1 MIDVVYITKA
11 VAFNGCEKNREERR
25 KRASITSAIAVM
37 VVVLRKLLL
46 FLNLLSSLNNLTDA
60 SKD

>member
-11 VAFNGCEKNREERR
+11 VAFNGYEKNREERR